1 MAIIFIRL
9 VIKNTS
15 SLQYNR
21 GRRAARDT
29 WVFGMVT
36 AEFSPARGY
45 FEVVDRRDAATLYP
59 IISRCVRAGTE
70 VRTDDWAS
78 YRNLDQRINN
88 AGVHQVVVH
97 RRNFDDPATGVH
109 TQEME
114 SCWNNLKLGLK
125 ILLNNKSALLNENR
139 ISYVFV
145 YIRIVMI
152 PGPQG
157 QQSVLHLGHATLK
170 EGEMWGR
177 SMTDINRWVDGDGNL
192 TVKLFIYY
200 LQFN

>member
-1 MAIIFIRL
+1 MAIIFVCL
-9 VIKNTS
+9 VIENTS

-45 FEVVDRRDAATLYP
+45 FEVVDRRDAATPLHP

-70 VRTDDWAS
+70 VHTDDWAS
-78 YRNLDQRINN
+78 YRNLDQRVNN

-125 ILLNNKSALLNENR
+125 KRRGIKREDMQAYLDEQMWR
-139 ISYVFV
+139 QW
-145 YIRIVMI
+145 RG
-152 PGPQG
+152 GPHEHVVQNFLSIFPL
-157 QQSVLHLGHATLK
+157 QYLVTNPVL
-170 EGEMWGR
+170 
-177 SMTDINRWVDGDGNL
+177 
-192 TVKLFIYY
+192 
-200 LQFN
+200 

>member
-1 MAIIFIRL
+1 MTVAYDGNHIFICL
-9 VIKNTS
+9 VIKNTC

-45 FEVVDRRDAATLYP
+45 FEVVDRRDAATPLHP

-70 VRTDDWAS
+70 VRNDDWAS
-78 YRNLDQRINN
+78 YRNLDQRVNN

-125 ILLNNKSALLNENR
+125 ILLLNKKSALLNENR

-157 QQSVLHLGHATLK
+157 QQSVLHLGHA
-170 EGEMWGR
+170 
-177 SMTDINRWVDGDGNL
+177 IP
-192 TVKLFIYY
+192 
-200 LQFN
+200 